1 METEGQ
7 SSDPEAPI
15 RVMLVDD
22 HVFWRRGVKQ
32 IIDEQPDMEVVAEA
46 SNGEEAVS
54 RATSVRPEIILMD
67 VNMPKMSGV
76 QATRAII
83 EVLPDVRIVMLSVS
97 DTDDNLFESLKAG
110 AVGFLSKDV
119 DPEEV
124 TRSVRS
130 TVQGESTLS
139 KFLAARLVKYIQR
152 GGAEQPRK
160 APTNLT
166 EREEEILRLI
176 ARGSRDREIAEQ
188 LYISESTV
196 KKHVQN
202 VLRKLQARNRVEAVS
217 YLDPGN
223 RL

>member
-1 METEGQ
+1 ME
-7 SSDPEAPI
+7 PEHQERDTSMPI

-22 HVFWRRGVKQ
+22 HIFWRRGVKQ
-32 IIDEQPDMEVVAEA
+32 IIDDQPDMEVAAEA
-46 SNGEEAVS
+46 GNGEEAVA
-54 RATSVRPEIILMD
+54 RAISVRPDIILMD

-76 QATRAII
+76 QATRAIVDAI
-83 EVLPDVRIVMLSVS
+83 PDIRIVMLSVS

-124 TRSVRS
+124 TKSVRS
-130 TVQGESTLS
+130 TLQGESTLS
-139 KFLAARLVKYIQR
+139 KFLAARLVRYIQR
-152 GGAEQPRK
+152 GGLEQPRK
-160 APTNLT
+160 APSNLT

-176 ARGSRDREIAEQ
+176 ARGARDREIAEQ

-217 YLDPGN
+217 YLDPGH

>member
-76 QATRAII
+76 QATRA
-83 EVLPDVRIVMLSVS
+83 
-97 DTDDNLFESLKAG
+97 
-110 AVGFLSKDV
+110 
-119 DPEEV
+119 
-124 TRSVRS
+124 
-130 TVQGESTLS
+130 
-139 KFLAARLVKYIQR
+139 
-152 GGAEQPRK
+152 
-160 APTNLT
+160 
-166 EREEEILRLI
+166 
-176 ARGSRDREIAEQ
+176 
-188 LYISESTV
+188 
-196 KKHVQN
+196 
-202 VLRKLQARNRVEAVS
+202 
-217 YLDPGN
+217 
-223 RL
+223 